1 MAGTFILCSCQRTNK
16 IGVLRDAQ
24 NSNELSSSTE
34 IGRKQ
39 QPILSKNN
47 LETLSVG
54 RNRQEIQRLMGP
66 PEGKSLDGGNGYLW
80 DYRRAVYDESSDKVY
95 TWTLISF
102 KFLQGKCAYINFQ
115 LEDIPPELLKS
126 QTGFSENSDQFNS
139 VE

>member
-1 MAGTFILCSCQRTNK
+1 
-16 IGVLRDAQ
+16 VLRDAQ

-115 LEDIPPELLKS
+115 LEDIPPELHKS
-126 QTGFSENSDQFNS
+126 QTGFSENSEQFNS